1 MTTEQWLIFTAV
13 VIIIMIFVYYRNK
26 RQILAEK
33 RTKIKKSF
41 GRVPARKLSTEELE
55 AISSYYR
62 NVANG
67 QGIDD
72 ITWNDLDMDR
82 VFCRINNTFSSV
94 GQEVLYKRLRLPQY
108 EERELLEF
116 DRLVNVME
124 ERPSLRESLSMEFI
138 NLGRAKKIS
147 ISDYIEALSHV
158 EKKNSFRH
166 YLCWFFIVLAVFV
179 IAFVSPAIGIFA
191 VIGALGYTVIS
202 YYSEKAE
209 VEPYFICVN
218 HIVKITECALDAAE
232 LNASELEKYN
242 TALREAAAKLEPIL
256 KSASLLGTASGMDG
270 SLSGMLMDY
279 IRMLTHIDLIQ
290 FNKAVSMFAEG
301 KRYVYEI
308 IEILGTLESAIAVA
322 SFRKTLPFYSIPKL
336 SEGSMNL
343 EADALYHPLI
353 ENAIANSIHT
363 RKSVLLTGSNAS
375 GKSTFLKTVAINAIL
390 SQTIYTSTAKN
401 YHAGFFR
408 IYSSMALRDD
418 LQNNSSY
425 YIVEITSLK
434 RILDATAG
442 LSHGNRQKNIRM
454 ERPQR
459 PQREVPVL
467 CFIDEVLRGTNT
479 VERIAASTQ
488 IMKSLSEKQVIC
500 FAATHDIELT
510 DLLERDYDN
519 YHFEETVE
527 NNEVHFDYRLH
538 SGKANTRNAIRL
550 LGMMGYS
557 QQIIDSAEKMALGFM
572 KTGSWKQ

>member
-26 RQILAEK
+26 RQVLTEK
-33 RTKIKKSF
+33 RDKIKKSF
-41 GRVPARKLSTEELE
+41 GRVPARKLSAEELE

-62 NVANG
+62 NVADG

-116 DRLVNVME
+116 ERLVGVME
-124 ERPSLRESLSMEFI
+124 ERSSLRESLSMEFI

-147 ISDYIEALSHV
+147 VSDYIEALSHV
-158 EKKNSFRH
+158 EKKSSFRH
-166 YLCWFFIVLAVFV
+166 YLCWFFIALAVFV

-218 HIVKITECALDAAE
+218 HIVKITECALNVAE
-232 LNASELEKYN
+232 LDASELEKYN

-301 KRYVYEI
+301 KRYVYEM

-343 EADALYHPLI
+343 EVDELYHPLI

-390 SQTIYTSTAKN
+390 SQTIYTSTAKK

-434 RILDATAG
+434 RILDATAD
-442 LSHGNRQKNIRM
+442 LQHENRQGNVGMGKA
-454 ERPQR
+454 QR
-459 PQREVPVL
+459 KAPVL

-488 IMKSLSEKQVIC
+488 IMKSLSEKKVIC

-510 DLLERDYDN
+510 DLLERNYDN
-519 YHFEETVE
+519 YHFEEKVE
-527 NNEVHFDYRLH
+527 NNEVRFDYRLH

-557 QQIIDSAEKMALGFM
+557 QRIIDSAEKMALGFM